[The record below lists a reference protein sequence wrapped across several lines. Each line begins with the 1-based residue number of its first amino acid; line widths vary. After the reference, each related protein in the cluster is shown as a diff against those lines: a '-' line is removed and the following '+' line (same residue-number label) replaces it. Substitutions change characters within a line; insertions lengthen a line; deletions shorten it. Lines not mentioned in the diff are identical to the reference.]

1 METNKLIAGIVA
13 AAIAIIVLAGVLMPI
28 LSDAL
33 QTHDTYTNGEYY
45 ITMDKIDATSEVR
58 TIEWTKAN
66 NTKIVVDGVEME
78 PAWESVSIV
87 ATETDL
93 VRCTK
98 QSGTCVGPGK
108 SNLPFELRRKAGDG
122 SRVTA
127 GPIDLI

>member
-98 QSGTCVGPGK
+98 QSGAYFINLVGA
-108 SNLPFELRRKAGDG
+108 SNPNGMG
-122 SRVTA
+122 SPNYDYVTITIPEK
-127 GPIDLI
+127 G